1 MGTIIALKFPDVCK
15 ECGTE
20 LSVGDH
26 AYYYGKNGTY
36 GTNCHSRIGY
46 VPNKEPKEPRSMEH
60 NQEDEIEELNDE
72 IEVLYREKKAL
83 EEKLKIEKNAANR
96 QIFSLDVEIK
106 KRILKSDVSELLC
119 SFPKETLRDVWNKCD
134 DEMKGSDIGKLLRK
148 LIRRGYGYTLN
159 GSATGTAVTTNRNG
173 LRY

>member
-1 MGTIIALKFPDVCK
+1 MGTIITLKFPDVCK
-15 ECGTE
+15 ECGAE
-20 LSVGDH
+20 LSVGDC

-36 GTNCHSRIGY
+36 GTDCHSRIG
-46 VPNKEPKEPRSMEH
+46 VLNKEPKEPRSMEH
-60 NQEDEIEELNDE
+60 NQGVGPAAADRGFRCDTVQCQSGSEDEVGELNDE

-83 EEKLKIEKNAANR
+83 EEKFKIEKNAANR

-134 DEMKGSDIGKLLRK
+134 DEMKGSDIGKLLRE
-148 LIRRGYGYTLN
+148 LIRRG
-159 GSATGTAVTTNRNG
+159 
-173 LRY
+173 